1 MLMTDEPQR
10 TRPLMI
16 APALLAALIV
26 LSSDAALAGPVAP
39 AARQALSS
47 GDLTVIARHL
57 DAVRII
63 RAAASYPA
71 TIAVRREAAIKS
83 AQPQPTLQLLRESLL
98 ALPPPVC

>member
-1 MLMTDEPQR
+1 MSEEPQR
-10 TRPLMI
+10 ARPLMI

-26 LSSDAALAGPVAP
+26 LSSDAATAGPVTP
-39 AARQALSS
+39 AARHALST

-71 TIAVRREAAIKS
+71 TVAIRREPATAPAMPRPS
-83 AQPQPTLQLLRESLL
+83 VRLLREALL
-98 ALPPPVC
+98 SLPPPAC